1 MGYKTLR
8 IPRQVSFALAPD
20 LTVRA
25 LGGYS
30 LLVLAE

>member
-1 MGYKTLR
+1 MRL
-8 IPRQVSFALAPD
+8 PRQAAFKVSPD
-20 LTVRA
+20 WAARV

>member
-1 MGYKTLR
+1 MKW
-8 IPRQVSFALAPD
+8 PRQALYAMSPD
-20 LTVRA
+20 AAARI

>member
-1 MGYKTLR
+1 MAPVRKLLHR
-8 IPRQVSFALAPD
+8 INPD
-20 LTVRA
+20 LTVRV

>member
-1 MGYKTLR
+1 MKWPRKALFKANPDAAAR
-8 IPRQVSFALAPD
+8 I
-20 LTVRA
+20 